1 LSAPT
6 HRQFDFRIHLNFPRN
21 IQKVAYFPRHGHRI
35 RALTLDLA
43 QPWPKIHACLM
54 QIVSIDASVPA
65 GQSETE
71 AFVGGV
77 AGRNEGFLIAK
88 VAGAAVNSRQG
99 ARF

>member
-1 LSAPT
+1 
-6 HRQFDFRIHLNFPRN
+6 
-21 IQKVAYFPRHGHRI
+21 
-35 RALTLDLA
+35 
-43 QPWPKIHACLM
+43 M